1 MLGHSSSGSFRP
13 LCGRLTDIS
22 IVLGHHSATPAA
34 TVCLRLAVAATPI
47 GTAPKTVLIA
57 FLPLLGYGLAA
68 SVALRLLRCS
78 LPGRLC
84 GRLSLSGLVHR
95 LHLLLSLLD
104 PVYHLYVC
112 CRLSSFPLFGRF
124 LVISLVLSGRPPA
137 VRPTLHPEASI
148 GHSANYLSLFGA
160 PFRPLVR
167 SLVFNRLHLQAISA
181 GCRSGYSYSVIG
193 CLAAPVVVRLFRS
206 LLYGCCTVDATIL
219 QPLHT
224 ATILQPLH
232 TATPVGPF
240 NWLVIP
246 AAPDVFGP
254 FRPLRFRA
262 LSDRSGCITAIS
274 AAIRPIRFL
283 ALFGRCPATPT
294 VILSDGSASSML
306 SVIFWS
312 FLSSFPVRWLSLVV
326 VSLSSS
332 QFVAIHLGWVIRPLS
347 FCIFCLVVFVILLSS
362 LYFFYLLLIILVM
375 PALMIM
381 MSAIM
386 T

>member
-34 TVCLRLAVAATPI
+34 TACLRLAVAATPI

-148 GHSANYLSLFGA
+148 GHSANYWSLFGA

-167 SLVFNRLHLQAISA
+167 SLVFSRLHLREFQPPPSLAISA
-181 GCRSGYSYSVIG
+181 GCRSGHSRSVVG

-206 LLYGCCTVDATIL
+206 LLYGCCTADATIL

-274 AAIRPIRFL
+274 AAVRPIRFR

-294 VILSDGSASSML
+294 VVVSDGSASSA
-306 SVIFWS
+306 SSFIFWS
-312 FLSSFPVRWLSLVV
+312 IPSSCPVHWLSLFLHLR
-326 VSLSSS
+326 SLLSI
-332 QFVAIHLGWVIRPLS
+332 FVGSFVPCLS
-347 FCIFCLVVFVILLSS
+347 AFFVWLSLLFFCLLSTS
-362 LYFFYLLLIILVM
+362 SICC
-375 PALMIM
+375 
-381 MSAIM
+381 
-386 T
+386 

>member
-1 MLGHSSSGSFRP
+1 MSAYSSRSGRCSVGVP
-13 LCGRLTDIS
+13 
-22 IVLGHHSATPAA
+22 
-34 TVCLRLAVAATPI
+34 
-47 GTAPKTVLIA
+47 
-57 FLPLLGYGLAA
+57 
-68 SVALRLLRCS
+68 VALWPLRCS
-78 LPGRLC
+78 LSDHLR

-206 LLYGCCTVDATIL
+206 LLYGCCPVD
-219 QPLHT
+219 

-232 TATPVGPF
+232 TATPVGPVHWF
-240 NWLVIP
+240 VIP
-246 AAPDVFGP
+246 AAPDVFGR

-294 VILSDGSASSML
+294 VVVSDGSASSA
-306 SVIFWS
+306 SSFIFWS
-312 FLSSFPVRWLSLVV
+312 IPSSCPVHWLSLF
-326 VSLSSS
+326 L
-332 QFVAIHLGWVIRPLS
+332 HLRS
-347 FCIFCLVVFVILLSS
+347 LLSIFVGSFVLLS
-362 LYFFYLLLIILVM
+362 LCIWV
-375 PALMIM
+375 
-381 MSAIM
+381 
-386 T
+386 